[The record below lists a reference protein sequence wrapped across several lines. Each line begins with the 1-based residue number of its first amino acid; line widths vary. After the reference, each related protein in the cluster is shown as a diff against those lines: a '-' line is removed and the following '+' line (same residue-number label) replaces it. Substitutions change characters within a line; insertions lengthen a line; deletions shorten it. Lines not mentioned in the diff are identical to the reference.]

1 MSDYLDSSRGL
12 DPLMSAR
19 YGVRMGRL
27 KNGGEAVR
35 IAYRKAGEAY
45 GEKIRPVDP
54 GEGSRFF
61 FHPAGA
67 PRDLWNVDALADDTM
82 RDMPVIIT
90 EGEID
95 ALSCI

>member
-1 MSDYLDSSRGL
+1 
-12 DPLMSAR
+12 
-19 YGVRMGRL
+19 MGRL